1 MPSARSAAPAGGYD
15 WHASTAENHAAAARI
30 NESIAQGSRFVGE
43 FAHLRAARD
52 HAFHGFYT
60 VSRQL
65 FQDSIVR
72 YYVSRQASVN
82 RRARKG
88 DSHKSGRVLPVVLF
102 MAGVMGSGK
111 SHTLRWMSE
120 KHGFPLHEF
129 VICDPDRIRE
139 QLPEMEGYRRRWAPT
154 CGTLTQKESGY
165 IAELIWCAAM
175 ERGLPVVIDSSLRD
189 IVFWRKMV
197 KSVRREYKFYRL
209 CILHVVAS
217 VRVLF
222 ERVQRRGEQTG
233 RMVPLGL
240 LVDTIESVPQSVRN
254 LSHTV
259 DVLATVETTDGEPI
273 FQGAQRGFGDSER
286 GNVSWGGLIH
296 AICDQP
302 PGELSANM

>member
-1 MPSARSAAPAGGYD
+1 M
-15 WHASTAENHAAAARI
+15 
-30 NESIAQGSRFVGE
+30 
-43 FAHLRAARD
+43 
-52 HAFHGFYT
+52 
-60 VSRQL
+60 
-65 FQDSIVR
+65 R

-88 DSHKSGRVLPVVLF
+88 DSQEWSVLPVVLL
-102 MAGVMGSGK
+102 AGVRVGSRTRFAGCPK
-111 SHTLRWMSE
+111 STGSR
-120 KHGFPLHEF
+120 HEF
-129 VICDPDRIRE
+129 VSDPDRIRE

-254 LSHTV
+254 LSHV

-273 FQGAQRGFGDSER
+273 FRVPSGFGDRR
-286 GNVSWGGLIH
+286 GNVSGRAYTRH
-296 AICDQP
+296 
-302 PGELSANM
+302 M